1 MRRVSFSHARNG
13 GRTRLHRLNAS
24 PAATYPV
31 RMKKDG
37 GEGCRIRGPNR
48 GVAHAA

>member
-1 MRRVSFSHARNG
+1 MPETAAARG
-13 GRTRLHRLNAS
+13 SIAWMHRPDAS